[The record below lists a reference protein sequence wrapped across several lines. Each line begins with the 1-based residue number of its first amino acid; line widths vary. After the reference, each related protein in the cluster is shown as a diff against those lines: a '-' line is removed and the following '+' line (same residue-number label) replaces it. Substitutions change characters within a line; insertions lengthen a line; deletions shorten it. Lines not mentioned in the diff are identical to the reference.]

1 MVDAVRVGDKLI
13 QVDDVVLSSATRG
26 AIFAALH
33 GKPGEARMLVVE
45 RDGQQLTVPAKV
57 TAF

>member
-1 MVDAVRVGDKLI
+1 MLG
-13 QVDDVVLSSATRG
+13 SATRG
-26 AIFAALH
+26 AVFAALH
-33 GKPGEARMLVVE
+33 GKPGEVRMLLLE

>member
-1 MVDAVRVGDKLI
+1 MRVADRLI

-33 GKPGEARMLVVE
+33 GKPGEVRVLVLE